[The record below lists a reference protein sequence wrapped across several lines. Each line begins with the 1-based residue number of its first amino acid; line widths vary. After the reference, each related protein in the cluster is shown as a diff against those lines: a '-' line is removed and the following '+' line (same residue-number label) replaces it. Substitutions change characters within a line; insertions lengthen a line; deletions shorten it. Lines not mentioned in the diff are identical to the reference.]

1 MSRRVTTKT
10 EIKDKALAIDALKLA
25 GMSYRDEGDSLLI
38 TSGAIANA
46 RINLTTGE
54 VSGDSDYRGHSAE
67 GLGALRQYYGEAKYT
82 WEAQRRGIT
91 ITNRS
96 VERNGDIVLMCRMA

>member
-67 GLGALRQYYGEAKYT
+67 GLGALRQYYSAGASPSRT
-82 WEAQRRGIT
+82 GASNATGT
-91 ITNRS
+91 S
-96 VERNGDIVLMCRMA
+96 C